1 MEENNYG
8 ATGALF
14 VAKQK
19 RTDKSPDYNG
29 LLELDIEVVN
39 DLIAQKEEGIEQP
52 KVNLVGWKKVAKS
65 GNAYLRIIA
74 NIEKER
80 QENTESYQKPKEEP
94 KPIDDKLDD
103 EIPF

>member
-29 LLELDIEVVN
+29 LLEFDIEVVN

-52 KVNLVGWKKVAKS
+52 KVNLVGWKKIAKS

>member
-19 RTDKSPDYNG
+19 RSEKSPDYNG
-29 LLELDIEVVN
+29 LLELDIDVVN
-39 DLIAQKEEGIEQP
+39 DLIAQKNEGIEQP

-80 QENTESYQKPKEEP
+80 QDNAQSYQK
-94 KPIDDKLDD
+94 LVN
-103 EIPF
+103 

>member
-52 KVNLVGWKKVAKS
+52 KVNLVGW
-65 GNAYLRIIA
+65 A
-74 NIEKER
+74 NTRNVVNMSDIQSVSEVMF
-80 QENTESYQKPKEEP
+80 SFD
-94 KPIDDKLDD
+94 I
-103 EIPF
+103 